1 MPPRFRRSALPLT
14 LLALGCLGANPA
26 SAATR
31 SYRASTMGTGTTLSG
46 QKFKFTGSGTMSI
59 DDTTGQAT
67 FNANLSNGTTINGIG
82 LAGVSKNMFANISF
96 TQNGASGIGTIIGK
110 ASADRRSFSGKFT
123 VGIPDRLGPAPGGFV
138 SSAGTISGQ
147 QQ

>member
-1 MPPRFRRSALPLT
+1 MSPLFRRSAVAIT
-14 LLALGCLGANPA
+14 LFALACLEVSPA

-31 SYRASTMGTGTTLSG
+31 SYRVSMKGTSTTLSG
-46 QKFKFTGSGTMSI
+46 QKFKFTGTGTMSV
-59 DDTTGQAT
+59 DETTGQLT
-67 FNANLSNGTTINGIG
+67 FNASLSNGTTISGTG
-82 LAGVSKNMFANISF
+82 VAGVGKNLFGNITF
-96 TQNGASGIGTIIGK
+96 TQNGASGIGLITGK